1 MARIY
6 DRSFKNMIVKLIC
19 VEKHSTKGTANQFDI
34 PLKTVEKWV
43 SSYNKDVHI
52 FDENYLSSEKCIEQ
66 LKKTITKLEKD
77 NEVLKKTISLL
88 AKKE

>member
-1 MARIY
+1 MARFY

-19 VEKHSTKGTANQFDI
+19 VDKHSTKGTALQFDI

-43 SSYNKDVHI
+43 SSYNKDIHV
-52 FDENYLSSEKCIEQ
+52 FDDDYLSSDKCIEQ
-66 LKKTITKLEKD
+66 LKKTISKLEKD

-88 AKKE
+88 ARKE